1 MIAWLRIYIDH
12 DVMHGATF
20 PVYDFQKFLTHPFA
34 ELCCVIV
41 IEFMLNP
48 SENGTYLMH
57 AIWRLSNLQNVLQLE
72 RPLFSLKP
80 VGTRISQCDRPTWLG
95 QLSED
100 FFSLP
105 WEEFVLEHNRHHAS
119 TVDLLIQGEFGW
131 DPEEF
136 HYALQQWAGPFST
149 NWSSG
154 HSFSSKYSKWFFL
167 RLKVLEFAKDVPDPR
182 LLPPLLLPRPPP
194 RQLFSASPFC
204 AQTVWQSFQLS
215 RPCSAR
221 PLWQARSNS

>member
-1 MIAWLRIYIDH
+1 MMSCTARPSQFTTSRSSCPIPLRNFVAFSD
-12 DVMHGATF
+12 M
-20 PVYDFQKFLTHPFA
+20 
-34 ELCCVIV
+34 

-48 SENGTYLMH
+48 NENGTYLMH

-154 HSFSSKYSKWFFL
+154 HSFSMFF
-167 RLKVLEFAKDVPDPR
+167 K
-182 LLPPLLLPRPPP
+182 
-194 RQLFSASPFC
+194 
-204 AQTVWQSFQLS
+204 
-215 RPCSAR
+215 
-221 PLWQARSNS
+221 